1 MLLLLLLDGMEVGVN
16 SREGEELRRRRRR
29 SSIES
34 REWKRERERERERER
49 DRETERQFRRWLL
62 VPLLYLKY
70 RNKKWLGMHG

>member
-49 DRETERQFRRWLL
+49 QRDRETIPSL
-62 VPLLYLKY
+62 VACPTFVPQV
-70 RNKKWLGMHG
+70 